1 MTFIARERLMPHV
14 GNIIALVGL
23 DVLAYGLIKL
33 SVWAAVVGNIVT
45 IGKKIFL
52 DEPSIYTAHK
62 NDDPVWAGRLYWPDT
77 VQVYQDENGI

>member
-1 MTFIARERLMPHV
+1 MTFIARERLMPNV

-45 IGKKIFL
+45 IGKKIFFGR
-52 DEPSIYTAHK
+52 
-62 NDDPVWAGRLYWPDT
+62 DDAYLHRTQKRRPGLGRAVVLA
-77 VQVYQDENGI
+77 